1 MPTFGRK
8 PIYTKY
14 QTVDESNLMEV
25 LSAAMNDFSIM
36 REQILHLYAV
46 YRGNQA
52 ILQREKNVRPEI
64 NNKCVRNHA
73 NEIVSFKVSYLLS
86 EPIMYVKRGT
96 RDVARE
102 INQLNEY
109 MHLESKSAKDKE
121 IADDFNIC
129 GHAFRMVL
137 PAATPE
143 DEDRAPFRIY
153 TLDPSGA
160 FVIRHSGLGHEVVCG
175 VYLISNVDPLNVV
188 HETACVYTK
197 DRYFEVE
204 FSSAGYASGSIR
216 KREPHS
222 LGCVPIFEY
231 INNESQLGSF
241 EIVETL
247 LDAINTLESNR
258 LDGTEQTV
266 QSLMVFKNCE
276 ADADEV
282 AAISQLGAVNIK
294 ASNGV
299 DAGIELLSPDLNQQD
314 QQVLM
319 DSLYKTVLTITGMP
333 AQSSE
338 NKSDSSNNGAV
349 FMRAGWYSADARAKD
364 SELLWKQSETEFLRL
379 ALKICRDYGKLELRV
394 SDVDMKFTRRN
405 YEDILS
411 KSQSLTNMLTAGIHP
426 LYAIAQ
432 CGLFSDP
439 SEVFSESTPYLKKWV
454 YEEDGEEEEDAPKKE
469 DEQDSA

>member
-8 PIYTKY
+8 PIYTRY
-14 QTVDESNLMEV
+14 DTVDRGNLMEV
-25 LSAAMNDFSIM
+25 LSAAMAEFASM
-36 REQILHLYAV
+36 SGQIRHLYDV

-52 ILQREKNVRPEI
+52 ILGRVKPVRPEI

-86 EPIMYVKRGT
+86 EPIMYVKRGK
-96 RDVARE
+96 RDVADA

-109 MHLESKSAKDKE
+109 MHLESKAAKDKE

-129 GHAFRMVL
+129 GHAYRMAL
-137 PAATPE
+137 PNPDYE
-143 DEDRAPFRIY
+143 KDESSPFRIY
-153 TLDPSGA
+153 TLDPQSA
-160 FVIRHSGLGHEVVCG
+160 FVIRYSGLGHPVVCG
-175 VYLISNVDPLNVV
+175 VYLISDMDPLSVEHKV
-188 HETACVYTK
+188 ACVYTR

-204 FSSAGYASGSIR
+204 FSGAGWAEGSIR
-216 KREPHS
+216 KDQPHA
-222 LGCVPIFEY
+222 LGTVPIFEY

-241 EIVETL
+241 EIVESL

-266 QSLMVFKNCE
+266 QSLLVFKNCE
-276 ADADEV
+276 VAADE
-282 AAISQLGAVNIK
+282 IPQIMQLGAVNVK
-294 ASNGV
+294 SPSGV
-299 DAGIELLSPDLNQQD
+299 DAGITALSPDLDQAD

-364 SELLWKQSETEFLRL
+364 SELLWKQSETEFLKL
-379 ALKICRDYGKLELRV
+379 ALRICRDLGALDLRAA
-394 SDVDMKFTRRN
+394 DVDMKFTRRN

-411 KSQSLTNMLTAGIHP
+411 KSQSLSNMLAAGVHP
-426 LYAIAQ
+426 LYALTQ

-439 SEVFSESTPYLKKWV
+439 SEVYSESLPYLKKWA
-454 YEEDGEEEEDAPKKE
+454 YEDEEDPPKE
-469 DEQDSA
+469 DPGGKGRGAA